1 MKQDSMTDRALERAQ
16 LENKPPDSTYDFR
29 IDAKLKADAKAI
41 CMRHG
46 VSLGAFLRA
55 TLAERVAEYGE

>member
-1 MKQDSMTDRALERAQ
+1 MSKQSTTDRALERAQ

-29 IDAKLKADAKAI
+29 LDAKLKADARAI

-55 TLAERVAEYGE
+55 ALVELVAEYGE